1 MIHFRYVSR
10 TLFTKFKIKP
20 STGFQISS
28 THKWNQYFLLL
39 EDYLTWVVLDF
50 SFFWIFYFF
59 FLLKK
64 KGQLQKKGGD
74 HIFF

>member
-1 MIHFRYVSR
+1 MSVELYLLNLRSNLQRDFR
-10 TLFTKFKIKP
+10 F
-20 STGFQISS
+20 SS

-64 KGQLQKKGGD
+64 GTIKKKGGD
-74 HIFF
+74 HIFFNSLFFL